1 MLGPRLTST
10 TPTNVIARPRCAT
23 RSIYKR
29 QLHDN
34 VKFWTRIQM
43 SWTRLLFSS
52 LNINLVNNDNDHD
65 WTFKQWMMK
74 DVKYNVNIVPFSWF
88 FKVRQGTTKKD
99 LLQIHSKKKLINSKN
114 IITLYMHIVL
124 ISNYLINVTSK
135 YKYEL
140 FSFLFLRLY
149 IIW

>member
-1 MLGPRLTST
+1 M
-10 TPTNVIARPRCAT
+10 
-23 RSIYKR
+23 
-29 QLHDN
+29 
-34 VKFWTRIQM
+34 
-43 SWTRLLFSS
+43 
-52 LNINLVNNDNDHD
+52 
-65 WTFKQWMMK
+65 
-74 DVKYNVNIVPFSWF
+74 PFSWF

-149 IIW
+149 II